1 MSDKTLENY
10 LFIMGELAIYLQ
22 LYTQDQDE
30 IIRTGAL
37 NDDEGE
43 IAVTIQYRI
52 EQLMQSMGDQVK
64 MVGDRIPLTWEE
76 VMKNLKERL
85 NEKN

>member
-10 LFIMGELAIYLQ
+10 LLVLGELAIYLQ

-37 NDDEGE
+37 NDDESE
-43 IAVTIQYRI
+43 LAVTIHWRI

-64 MVGDRIPLTWEE
+64 MIGDRIPVTWEE
-76 VMKNLKERL
+76 IMNKLKERL
-85 NEKN
+85 KS